1 MDRPNVMGI
10 KAPYIIIWS
19 GEQNV
24 RQNKIYSS
32 VLFVHIYTIN
42 VSKCYETSLEWVPM
56 RNWRIRVGIRKKSR
70 ERIRKH
76 LYRSMMIKVYHWGVC

>member
-10 KAPYIIIWS
+10 KEPSIITWS

-42 VSKCYETSLEWVPM
+42 VNKCHETALEWVPM
-56 RNWRIRVGIRKKSR
+56 RSGGIGVGIRKKSR
-70 ERIRKH
+70 ENIRKH
-76 LYRSMMIKVYHWGVC
+76 LYRSMLIRVYNWGVC